1 MASDQIRR
9 PHLQPVMLECMPQ
22 QPGLLGTE
30 DDWTWHYQLR
40 REKKGSE
47 SSKSKS
53 MHIDSTVCRNAQDAL
68 MQPKNAMNMLCK

>member
-30 DDWTWHYQLR
+30 DDWTGITNSA
-40 REKKGSE
+40 EGSE